1 MQMNS
6 DHRCPRGCECFPY
19 RVYCRG
25 LRSPTF
31 PEGLPPRTEILT
43 LSGFSIHRLQKSSFE
58 ELPRLRQLFLP
69 QNEIEEVE
77 DGAFEN
83 LSKLQYLD
91 MSGNWLTC
99 LSANAFSGLEQLK
112 TLILSNNRIRRILP
126 ELFDRKP
133 NLQKLD
139 LAGNP
144 LTCDCYLVALRQ
156 KLTNIG
162 KLSVFSESS
171 ARCNLMDVKV
181 SRANVENIGQIF
193 CPDSTLASLS
203 PLSCLKP
210 SCDSICSCHSGG
222 YVSCTRKGLTTVP
235 DDLPL
240 NTTNLNLAGNK
251 LKILRP
257 GIFGR
262 YLNLRKLNLEGN
274 NIEKIAP
281 GAFKN
286 LSQLSSLYLTS
297 NRIKSITSDT
307 FREVSSLTVL
317 YLQRNEISCVDPDA
331 FSAIPGLRILHLSD
345 NRIETL
351 DVKVFRRQKDLQ
363 FLYLIKN
370 PWQCD
375 CHLAW
380 LPAYLKRREAGDNE
394 WAVCRSPA
402 SLEGTFVRNLTVSA
416 MQCPN
421 TDDLDY
427 SLRPLK
433 CRDEIERPQQ
443 MPQNQEPVV
452 DTHCPEKCVC
462 SELTTRVQRSVITL
476 TATIP
481 TSIESREPMLKVDC
495 ANAALSEF
503 PPGIP
508 DNTKELYLNNN
519 SLTAINRSLLGHL
532 RHLEVLS
539 LHDNKLSCLASDTF
553 TDLSN
558 LRVLLLHSNRLQCIS
573 NATFNLRKLEH
584 ISFDE
589 NPFLCYCNMQWLPDW
604 MRRNRHRIAISP
616 HPPTC
621 RSPPS
626 LAGAPIANLS
636 SAHFVCPEEP
646 QQTMQETN
654 RNAADGSLQAGR
666 TTLPAPPL
674 GCSGATGVCCS
685 ESSPVCSR
693 PVLCPKPCV
702 CKNDQVDCSYRHL
715 REVPPGIPEDT
726 KDLFLEHNEI
736 TWIHSERIERLTKL
750 ETLIL
755 SYNSIMEIPPGLFTN
770 LRKMKSLI
778 LNNNKIQCIHPQAFA
793 GLKQLRVLILQ
804 SNDISTMEN
813 GTFRD
818 LQQLNNIAI
827 GQNPL
832 HCDCNLQWL
841 QNFFRARFLDN
852 GVAQC
857 STPKSM
863 EFKSI
868 FHAHPSNFTCPGLLP
883 LGSTAEAGG
892 GLRLGAMP
900 ATTAATSRPTSF
912 ATGVAAHA
920 LAKCSPCTPNPCQG
934 GGECQPVTS
943 LRFICHCK
951 APFYGDMCEHKM
963 NACFGQPCRNGG
975 TCKFIDD
982 VGHYTCLCPRGFVGK
997 NCEINVNDCSPNV
1010 CKNGGK
1016 CKDGINSYICE
1027 CAPGFRGKHCE
1038 TAFKYC
1044 DDVNPCKNDGVCI
1057 MDGATDY
1064 GCVCQAGWAGKDC
1077 SENLNDC
1084 EYNQCRNGA
1093 LCVDQLNDYS
1103 CKCLHG
1109 YTGRLCEQA
1118 VEVYSETPPDHSQ
1131 LRIQTKY
1138 GCKYNRCQNG
1148 ANCVTDQSVIGY
1160 HCVCLSGYAGA
1171 FCEKL
1176 LSISLPNLKSYLAV
1190 EPISRGAL
1198 VPRGNLSLVF
1208 STFEH
1213 RGVILYFAEGAD
1225 ETVSAAGA
1233 HEKWRSSNETNSRFF
1248 AAELYQGHVKL
1259 TYALGAR
1266 STAVAYSTLK
1276 VNDGNRHQ
1284 LDIVIQG
1291 KSAEMYVDGS
1301 RNALIQA
1308 TASERT
1314 SYTSSASLNVD
1325 GKSHGAN
1332 PRPLALTRRIYLA
1345 GGPNDLLATAKAV
1358 GNILEASGLT
1368 GCIREFQINN
1378 EKIDFSQ
1385 FSGMTGRT
1393 AYVVG
1398 EYSPGTAI
1406 GVLPGCPNTPHGGT
1420 KYKPGD
1426 KKDQLEMTKTLHP
1439 RSEIFALSAH
1449 SDCRK
1454 PEQSCLNGGVCVPDF
1469 QMTTATLIAHVCTC
1483 PPGFEGPRCQA
1494 APNGSY
1500 CRRQFRSSFL
1510 HDPING
1516 CISTDRILV
1525 HSCSG
1530 SCHYPDGTPIP
1541 WSPDRRR
1548 RARRRRRDR
1557 VKRREKRQFAQQM
1570 GDRYSL
1576 RYTLASSSG
1585 TSNVTCCQPVKFMQ
1599 KNILFR
1605 CPNGRQYFRWFRFVR
1620 KCACSACEMA

>member
-193 CPDSTLASLS
+193 CP
-203 PLSCLKP
+203 
-210 SCDSICSCHSGG
+210 G
-222 YVSCTRKGLTTVP
+222 
-235 DDLPL
+235 
-240 NTTNLNLAGNK
+240 NLESSF
-251 LKILRP
+251 R
-257 GIFGR
+257 
-262 YLNLRKLNLEGN
+262 NLEGN
-274 NIEKIAP
+274 NIEKIVP

-286 LSQLSSLYLTS
+286 LSQLSS
-297 NRIKSITSDT
+297 
-307 FREVSSLTVL
+307 F

-539 LHDNKLSCLASDTF
+539 
-553 TDLSN
+553 
-558 LRVLLLHSNRLQCIS
+558 
-573 NATFNLRKLEH
+573 
-584 ISFDE
+584 FDE

-626 LAGAPIANLS
+626 LAGAPIPNLS
-636 SAHFVCPEEP
+636 STHFVCPEEP

-674 GCSGATGVCCS
+674 GCSGATAVCCS

-868 FHAHPSNFTCPGLLP
+868 FHAHPSNFTCQGLLP

-1016 CKDGINSYICE
+1016 CKDGINSYTCE

-1038 TAFKYC
+1038 IAFKYC

-1077 SENLNDC
+1077 SENLDDC

-1148 ANCVTDQSVIGY
+1148 ANCVADQSVIGY
-1160 HCVCLSGYAGA
+1160 HCACLSGYAGA

-1225 ETVSAAGA
+1225 EAVSAAGA

-1385 FSGMTGRT
+1385 FSGMSGRT
-1393 AYVVG
+1393 AYVASRDHDV
-1398 EYSPGTAI
+1398 
-1406 GVLPGCPNTPHGGT
+1406 
-1420 KYKPGD
+1420 KP
-1426 KKDQLEMTKTLHP
+1426 LRM
-1439 RSEIFALSAH
+1439 
-1449 SDCRK
+1449 
-1454 PEQSCLNGGVCVPDF
+1454 
-1469 QMTTATLIAHVCTC
+1469 
-1483 PPGFEGPRCQA
+1483 
-1494 APNGSY
+1494 APTV
-1500 CRRQFRSSFL
+1500 
-1510 HDPING
+1510 D
-1516 CISTDRILV
+1516 
-1525 HSCSG
+1525 
-1530 SCHYPDGTPIP
+1530 
-1541 WSPDRRR
+1541 
-1548 RARRRRRDR
+1548 
-1557 VKRREKRQFAQQM
+1557 
-1570 GDRYSL
+1570 
-1576 RYTLASSSG
+1576 ASSAPLSYMTQSTAASQPIVFWFTPAPAPVITPMERPYRG
-1585 TSNVTCCQPVKFMQ
+1585 HRTADVVHAADAVT
-1599 KNILFR
+1599 
-1605 CPNGRQYFRWFRFVR
+1605 
-1620 KCACSACEMA
+1620 A